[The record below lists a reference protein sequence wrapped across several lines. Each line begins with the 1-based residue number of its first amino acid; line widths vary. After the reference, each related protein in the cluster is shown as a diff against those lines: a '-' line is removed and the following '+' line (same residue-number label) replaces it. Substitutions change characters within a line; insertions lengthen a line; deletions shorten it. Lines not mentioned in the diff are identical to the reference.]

1 MLPHPLLLDPL
12 LRQWLQEDWG
22 RGDLT
27 TMGLFSRSTL
37 SKKGTI
43 LLKEPGVI
51 AGLPIAAR
59 IFQLTDPAIVLN
71 PLVAEGTTHSLR
83 TPIATVEGP
92 VAGIL
97 MAERVALNLVQRL
110 SGIATAT
117 RRYAEALS
125 GSTAKLTDTRKT
137 TPGLRILEK
146 YASRVGG
153 AVNHRMGLDDA
164 VMLKD
169 NHIEAAGSIQKA
181 VAQVRSAIPYPVTI
195 EVECEALEQ
204 VQAALETCVD
214 TIMLDNMGIEA
225 MKEAVKLIAGKVTI
239 EASGNITLENIR
251 AVGEVG
257 VDFISTSA
265 PITRSSW
272 LDISLDL
279 HS

>member
-27 TMGLFSRSTL
+27 TMGLFSESNLFT
-37 SKKGTI
+37 KGTV
-43 LLKEPGVI
+43 LLKEQGVI

-59 IFQLTDPAIVLN
+59 IFQLTDPAIVLQ
-71 PLVAEGTTHSLR
+71 PMVAEGTAHSSR
-83 TPIATVEGP
+83 TAIALVEGP

-117 RRYAEALS
+117 RRYSEALA
-125 GSTAKLTDTRKT
+125 GTTAKLTDTRKT

-169 NHIEAAGSIQKA
+169 NHIEAAGNIQKA
-181 VAQVRSAIPYPVTI
+181 VAQVRRAIPYPVTI
-195 EVECEALEQ
+195 EVECESLEQ
-204 VQAALETCVD
+204 VKAALEAQVD
-214 TIMLDNMGIEA
+214 TIMLDNMGTEA
-225 MKEAVKLIAGKVTI
+225 MQEAVELIAGKVTT
-239 EASGNITLENIR
+239 EASGNITLENIW
-251 AVGEVG
+251 AVGQVG

-279 HS
+279 HT

>member
-1 MLPHPLLLDPL
+1 
-12 LRQWLQEDWG
+12 
-22 RGDLT
+22 
-27 TMGLFSRSTL
+27 MGLFFGSNLAT
-37 SKKGTI
+37 KGTI

-51 AGLPIAAR
+51 AGLPMAER
-59 IFQLTDPAIVLN
+59 IFQLTDPTIVLKS
-71 PLVAEGTTHSLR
+71 LVTEGTAYLSR
-83 TPIATVEGP
+83 TPMATVEGP

-117 RRYAEALS
+117 RRYVEALS
-125 GSTAKLTDTRKT
+125 GTTAKLTDTRKT

-195 EVECEALEQ
+195 EVECESLEQ
-204 VQAALETCVD
+204 VQAALEASVD

-225 MKEAVKLIAGKVTI
+225 MKEAVNLIAGKVTI

-251 AVGEVG
+251 AAGEIG

>member
-27 TMGLFSRSTL
+27 TMGLFSESNLFT
-37 SKKGTI
+37 KGTV
-43 LLKEPGVI
+43 LLKEQGVI

-59 IFQLTDPAIVLN
+59 IFQLTDPAIVLQ
-71 PLVAEGTTHSLR
+71 PMVAEGTAHSPR
-83 TPIATVEGP
+83 TAIALVEGP

-117 RRYAEALS
+117 RRYSEALA
-125 GSTAKLTDTRKT
+125 GTTAKLTDTRKT

-169 NHIEAAGSIQKA
+169 NHIEAAGNIQKA
-181 VAQVRSAIPYPVTI
+181 VAQVRRTIPYPVTI
-195 EVECEALEQ
+195 EVECESLEQ
-204 VQAALETCVD
+204 VKAALEAQVD
-214 TIMLDNMGIEA
+214 TIMLDNMGTEA
-225 MKEAVKLIAGKVTI
+225 MQEAVELIAGKVTT
-239 EASGNITLENIR
+239 EASGNITLENIW
-251 AVGEVG
+251 AVGQVG

-279 HS
+279 HT

>member
-1 MLPHPLLLDPL
+1 
-12 LRQWLQEDWG
+12 
-22 RGDLT
+22 
-27 TMGLFSRSTL
+27 MGLFSGSNLAT
-37 SKKGTI
+37 KGTI

-51 AGLPIAAR
+51 AGLPIVAR
-59 IFQLTDPAIVLN
+59 IFQLADPTIVLKS
-71 PLVAEGTTHSLR
+71 LVAEGTAHPVR
-83 TPIATVEGP
+83 TPIAMVEGP
-92 VAGIL
+92 VAEIL

-110 SGIATAT
+110 SGITTAT

-125 GSTAKLTDTRKT
+125 GTTAKLTDTRKT

-195 EVECEALEQ
+195 EVECESLEQ
-204 VQAALETCVD
+204 VQAALEASVD
-214 TIMLDNMGIEA
+214 TIMLDNMGIKA
-225 MKEAVKLIAGKVTI
+225 MQQAVKLIAGKVTL

-279 HS
+279 YS

>member
-27 TMGLFSRSTL
+27 TMGLFSGSNLST
-37 SKKGTI
+37 KGTI

-71 PLVAEGTTHSLR
+71 PLVMEGTAHSLK

-117 RRYAEALS
+117 RRYTEALS
-125 GSTAKLTDTRKT
+125 GTTAKLTDTRKT

-195 EVECEALEQ
+195 EVECESLEQ
-204 VQAALETCVD
+204 VQAALESRVD

-225 MKEAVKLIAGKVTI
+225 MKEAVKLIAGKVTT
-239 EASGNITLENIR
+239 EASGNITLDNIR
-251 AVGEVG
+251 AVGGVG

>member
-1 MLPHPLLLDPL
+1 
-12 LRQWLQEDWG
+12 
-22 RGDLT
+22 
-27 TMGLFSRSTL
+27 MGLFSESNLFT
-37 SKKGTI
+37 KGTV
-43 LLKEPGVI
+43 LLKEQGVI

-59 IFQLTDPAIVLN
+59 IFQLTDPAIVLQ
-71 PLVAEGTTHSLR
+71 PMVAEGTAHSPR
-83 TPIATVEGP
+83 TAIALVEGP

-117 RRYAEALS
+117 RRYSEALA
-125 GSTAKLTDTRKT
+125 GTTAKLTDTRKT

-169 NHIEAAGSIQKA
+169 NHIEAAGNIQKA
-181 VAQVRSAIPYPVTI
+181 VAQVRRAIPYPVTI
-195 EVECEALEQ
+195 EVECESLEQ
-204 VQAALETCVD
+204 VKAALEAQVD
-214 TIMLDNMGIEA
+214 TIMLDNMGTEA
-225 MKEAVKLIAGKVTI
+225 MQEAVELIAGKVTT
-239 EASGNITLENIR
+239 EASGNITLENIW
-251 AVGEVG
+251 AVGKVG

-279 HS
+279 HT

>member
-1 MLPHPLLLDPL
+1 
-12 LRQWLQEDWG
+12 
-22 RGDLT
+22 
-27 TMGLFSRSTL
+27 MGLFSGSTL
-37 SKKGTI
+37 STKGTI

-59 IFQLTDPAIVLN
+59 IFQLTDPTIVLKA
-71 PLVAEGTTHSLR
+71 LAAEGTAHPLR

-117 RRYAEALS
+117 RRYAEALA
-125 GSTAKLTDTRKT
+125 GTTTKLTDTRKT

-169 NHIEAAGSIQKA
+169 NHIEAAGNIQKA

-195 EVECEALEQ
+195 EVECESLEQ
-204 VQAALETCVD
+204 VQAALESHVD

-225 MKEAVKLIAGKVTI
+225 MKEAVKLIAGKVTT
-239 EASGNITLENIR
+239 EASGNITLDNIR